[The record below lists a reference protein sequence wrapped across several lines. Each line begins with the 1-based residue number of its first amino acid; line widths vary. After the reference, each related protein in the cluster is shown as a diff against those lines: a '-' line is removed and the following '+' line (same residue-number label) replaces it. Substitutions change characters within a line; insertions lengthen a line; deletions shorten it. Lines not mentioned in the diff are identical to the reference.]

1 MAVELKPYNVAAVSL
16 WPSSVR
22 TEFIVDA
29 AARGEHTIDL
39 RVSQSPRFTGRCVAA
54 LAMDPDVMEK
64 SGGVYLVKQL
74 AEEYRFS
81 DLDD

>member
-1 MAVELKPYNVAAVSL
+1 
-16 WPSSVR
+16 
-22 TEFIVDA
+22 
-29 AARGEHTIDL
+29 
-39 RVSQSPRFTGRCVAA
+39 VAA

-64 SGGVYLVKQL
+64 SGGVYLVKKL